1 MKFKLLCLSLIYTIF
16 LHAQSDELLFLKGK
30 VVSEIKDL
38 SEVNVLNKRSESAVA
53 TDENGNFTLFVKVGD
68 TLSFSGL
75 QVLSKNKII
84 SNDDFSK
91 TLIVVTLE
99 PKVFQLQEVKINQYP
114 EINAVSLGILDKP
127 AKVYTPAERKLRTAG
142 VFKWYSPLLIPFGGM
157 SVDGLINSISGRT
170 AMLKKELIIER
181 KELLKKKL
189 ENNFDEHYYT
199 GKLKIPP
206 DYVEGFLYYA
216 ADDQK
221 LAQLVAEKNKIVIQF
236 QLNDLAVQY
245 LKIISSN
252 E

>member
-30 VVSEIKDL
+30 VVSEIKAL

-236 QLNDLAVQY
+236 QLNDLAVKY